1 MSTHTDAL
9 ATVYAKSL
17 LELAQQ
23 AGGTDKIVE
32 VASELEQIA
41 EIARG
46 DKAFREL
53 LSSPIVD
60 RGARGKSLSRIFADR
75 VTDLTLRFLLVLNDK
90 GRLDRFESIAAA
102 FDRLVQESFGRVEVD
117 IFTPA
122 PLGREQQE
130 VIRGRIADALGREPV
145 LHPYTEPAMLGGIK
159 VRIGDQLID
168 GSVANRLRR
177 IKNGLMTRGSTAVRD
192 RIARIIQKDGES

>member
-1 MSTHTDAL
+1 MSTQTDAL

-17 LELAQQ
+17 LELAEQ

-32 VASELEQIA
+32 VAAELEQIA

-60 RGARGKSLSRIFADR
+60 RTARGESLSRIFSNR
-75 VTDLTLRFLLVLNDK
+75 VTDLTLRFLLVLNEK
-90 GRLDRFESIAAA
+90 GRLNRFESIAAA
-102 FDRLVQESFGRVEVD
+102 FDRLVQESFGRIEVD

-122 PLGREQQE
+122 PLGHEQQD
-130 VIRGRIADALGREPV
+130 VIRSRIASALGREPV
-145 LHPYTEPAMLGGIK
+145 LHPYTDPSMLGGIK
-159 VRIGDQLID
+159 VRVGDQLID

-177 IKNGLMTRGSTAVRD
+177 IKNGLMTRGSSAVRD
-192 RIARIIQKDGES
+192 RIGKIVQDGES